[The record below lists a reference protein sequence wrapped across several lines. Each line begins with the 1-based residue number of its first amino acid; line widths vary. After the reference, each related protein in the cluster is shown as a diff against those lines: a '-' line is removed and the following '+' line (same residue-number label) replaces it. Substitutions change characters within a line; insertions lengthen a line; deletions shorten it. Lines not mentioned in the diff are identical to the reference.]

1 MNTSAVAQGHT
12 GVRRHD
18 SLQAGLDLID
28 QGFTLID
35 ENLQLVAWNKAFL
48 RLLGFPEGMGF
59 YGASFD
65 SFIRFNAERG
75 EYGDGDLE
83 EAVRKRV
90 EAARAFLPHDIERV
104 RPDGTTLRI
113 RGFPMPGHGFATLYS
128 DVTQER
134 HSEVLIR
141 KQNASLESR
150 VAERTAELTASNE
163 QLREALRMNEQ
174 FASSLER
181 SEAQMRLITDSIPAL
196 IAYFDSGL
204 VYRFINRGYRDWF
217 GIDPSQPQR
226 VSAREFLGIGTYSL
240 IKPYIKQALHGVAV
254 TFEYEI
260 TTIGG
265 VKKLARTTLIPEMA
279 SPGEV
284 IGCFELTFDI
294 TQERR
299 SHEMLVQ
306 AQKMEALGQ
315 LTGGLS
321 HDFNNILTIVL
332 GNLAALSEQ
341 PDVKHHVAEFLDP
354 AMEAARRGSDLIKG
368 LLSFSRQHPMSTSL
382 VDIDQCVQS
391 IDKLVRH
398 TLPETLSLVYALKAS
413 PALTNIDAN
422 QLQNALLNLILN
434 AKDATE
440 SRGKISVETSIQTL
454 DAHRAAAL
462 ALPIGKFVRVSVQDD
477 GCGMDSAT
485 RARVFEP
492 FFTTKNLGQ
501 GSGLGMSMVYGFA
514 RQSGGTIEVI
524 SEPGDGT
531 DVALWLPLHEPTD
544 SATLAVVKPH
554 MESDLPTEETS
565 IGLALLVD
573 DDAHVRRVIRRHLL
587 EMGYSVIEAENG
599 KEALDIL
606 DQTPGISA
614 VVSDFAMPG
623 GVDGLQVTQ
632 HARKLGRIAKIV
644 LMSGHVSILVQRGAP
659 AVLQK
664 PFTKDQLAAALGA
677 SSN

>member
-1 MNTSAVAQGHT
+1 MNTSAVAQDLI
-12 GVRRHD
+12 GVRRHET
-18 SLQAGLDLID
+18 LQAGLDLID
-28 QGFTLID
+28 QGFSLMD
-35 ENLQLVAWNKAFL
+35 ENMGLVAWNKAFL
-48 RLLGFPEGMGF
+48 RLLDFPDSMGF
-59 YGASFD
+59 YGASFE

-83 EAVRKRV
+83 QAVRERV
-90 EAARAFLPHDIERV
+90 EAARAFLSHDFERV
-104 RPDGTTLRI
+104 RPNGTVLRV

-128 DVTQER
+128 DITQER
-134 HSEVLIR
+134 YSATLIQD
-141 KQNASLESR
+141 QNASLESR
-150 VAERTAELTASNE
+150 VAERTAELAATNE
-163 QLREALRMNEQ
+163 QLRDALQMNEQ

-204 VYRFINRGYRDWF
+204 VYKFFNRGYRDWF
-217 GIDPSQPQR
+217 GIDPSQPDK

-240 IKPYIKQALHGVAV
+240 IKPYIKQALHGEAV

-265 VKKLARTTLIPEMA
+265 LKKLARTTLIPEME
-279 SPGEV
+279 SPGAV

-315 LTGGLS
+315 LTSGLS

-332 GNLAALSEQ
+332 GNLAALSEL
-341 PDVKHHVAEFLDP
+341 PDVKHHVAEFLTP
-354 AMEAARRGSDLIKG
+354 AMDAARRGSDLIKG

-382 VDIDQCVQS
+382 VDIDLCVQNV
-391 IDKLVRH
+391 DKLVRH
-398 TLPETLSLVYALKAS
+398 TLPETLSLVYSLQIS
-413 PALTNIDAN
+413 PALSNIDAN

-434 AKDATE
+434 AKDATD
-440 SRGKISVETSIQTL
+440 SRGRISVETTIQTL
-454 DAHRAAAL
+454 DVHRAAEL
-462 ALPIGKFVRVSVQDD
+462 ALPAGNFVCVSVRDD
-477 GCGMDSAT
+477 GCGMDAAT

-492 FFTTKNLGQ
+492 FFTTKGLGQ

-514 RQSGGTIEVI
+514 RQSGGTVVVS
-524 SEPGDGT
+524 SEPDDGT
-531 DVALWLPLHEPTD
+531 DVTLWLPLHEPLGRTEPVAAAPHN
-544 SATLAVVKPH
+544 ATRLAH
-554 MESDLPTEETS
+554 EEPS
-565 IGLALLVD
+565 MGLALLVD
-573 DDAHVRRVIRRHLL
+573 DDANVRKVIRRHLL
-587 EMGYSVIEAENG
+587 EMGYTVIEAENG
-599 KEALDIL
+599 REALDIL
-606 DQTPGISA
+606 DQTPGLSA

-632 HARKLGRIAKIV
+632 HARKQGRVSRIV
-644 LMSGHVSILVQRGAP
+644 LMSGHVNILSQRGVP

-664 PFTKDQLAAALGA
+664 PFTKEQLAAALVT
-677 SSN
+677 S